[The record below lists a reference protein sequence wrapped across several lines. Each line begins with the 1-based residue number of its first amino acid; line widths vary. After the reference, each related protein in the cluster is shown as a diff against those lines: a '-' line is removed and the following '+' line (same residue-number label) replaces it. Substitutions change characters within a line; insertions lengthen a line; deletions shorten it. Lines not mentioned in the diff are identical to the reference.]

1 MSIQVR
7 IEHPAA
13 GWRGG
18 GRGTVLGSQPV
29 EAEGVLVPRSA
40 LIRRGNGETGIWTAT
55 ADERFEP
62 LRVRWKP
69 VDGSVVAIEAGLP
82 DGARVVLSGATMLS
96 AGRCWT
102 CDAGLPHWRSPSPCR
117 LTGNHPTWRS

>member
-18 GRGTVLGSQPV
+18 GRVTVLVSQPV

-55 ADERFEP
+55 AAERFEP

-69 VDGSVVAIEAGLP
+69 VHGSVVAIEAGLP
-82 DGARVVLSGATMLS
+82 GGPSCVLSRATLPS
-96 AGRCWT
+96 AAR
-102 CDAGLPHWRSPSPCR
+102 R
-117 LTGNHPTWRS
+117 